1 MTMSDEA
8 KKVFERYLLSIAGR
22 LPLRN
27 RQGIIRE
34 IKGALLDMLDE
45 RFHDE
50 DIDQVKLESVLKEF
64 GNPAK
69 VSRAYL
75 QGDYIIGPE
84 LLPYF
89 RLAAA
94 ITYTAMAIV
103 MAVSIGLSAAAGNF
117 AGVAETLLGIFQG
130 ALSVFAALVL
140 VFFVL
145 QKTLPDLH
153 EKLDSDFSVWHIG
166 DLVEIPEQKRVKLSE
181 PIASIIATAILISLV
196 TIFIDRLQIRL
207 SAGTACVVYQIFQK
221 GFYHIVP
228 LLVFRWSLDIVLGV
242 ILIIQRVRSRK
253 VLVFEVL
260 LAGFDIGI
268 IIIFLI
274 NGLDHFFSLDVLRS
288 LDIPVLV
295 SLMDWLYYGVL
306 ILVLVLSTIDIVRK
320 IIQIV
325 RKPLFE
331 DLVRSGDV

>member
-1 MTMSDEA
+1 MSMSDEA

-27 RQGIIRE
+27 RQDIIRE
-34 IKGALLDMLDE
+34 IKGTLLDMLDE
-45 RFHDE
+45 RFSDE
-50 DIDQVKLESVLKEF
+50 EIDQDKLESVLKEF

-89 RLAAA
+89 RLTAA
-94 ITYTAMAIV
+94 IAYTAMAIV
-103 MAVSIGLSAAAGNF
+103 MVVSISLSAAAGNF
-117 AGVAETLLGIFQG
+117 AGVAETLLGIIQG
-130 ALSVFAALVL
+130 ALSVFAILVL

-145 QKTLPDLH
+145 QRILPDLH
-153 EKLDSDFSVWHIG
+153 EKLDSDFPVWNIG

-207 SAGTACVVYQIFQK
+207 SAGTACVVYQIFRE
-221 GFYHIVP
+221 GFYHIIP
-228 LLVFRWSLDIVLGV
+228 LLVFRWSLDILLGV
-242 ILIIQRVRSRK
+242 ILIIQRVRTRK
-253 VLVFEVL
+253 LLVFEVL

-268 IIIFLI
+268 ILLFLL
-274 NGLDHFFSLDVLRS
+274 NGLDHFFSLEVLMS
-288 LDIPVLV
+288 LNIPVLV
-295 SLMDWLYYGVL
+295 SMMDWLFYGVL
-306 ILVLVLSTIDIVRK
+306 ILVLVLSVIDIVRK

-325 RKPLFE
+325 RKPLYE
-331 DLVRSGDV
+331 DLLRTGDI